1 MSTPKSEFLKVIQDR
16 GYLHQCTDWDALDAL
31 AAKQPVT
38 AYVGF
43 DATADSLHV
52 GHMVQ
57 IMLLRRLQQTGHR
70 PIALM
75 GGGTT
80 KVGDPSGKDE
90 SRKLLTV
97 EDINRNLD
105 SIKQSFQGYLTFGG
119 GRTEAIMVNN
129 ADWLERFSFIEF
141 LRDVGKHVTV
151 NYMLAKESVRSRLEE
166 REQGISFTEFTYM
179 LLQAWDFV
187 HLSRAH
193 GCRLQLGGSD
203 QWGNITAGCEL
214 QRKLGGPQLY
224 GMTMPLLLDS
234 SGQKMGKTSS
244 GQRVWLDP
252 ALTTPYAFYQYWHN
266 VSDVDAGRFLKTFSW
281 RPLPE
286 ILEIIAVHGRDPG
299 KRLGQ
304 RTLAEDLGT
313 WVHGAEAI
321 RRAAAASQVMFGGA
335 VTDLADA
342 DLEALIGEVPSTDV
356 PLSRLDAGV
365 PLLDLLVETG
375 LCSSKGDAR
384 RKISQGGI
392 YLNQQR
398 VESADLVLHPKDRA
412 TESFVLLRSGKKE
425 YRLIRVR

>member
-1 MSTPKSEFLKVIQDR
+1 MSSVLDDLESR
-16 GYLHQCTDWDALDAL
+16 GLIADVSNREELTKLL
-31 AAKQPVT
+31 ATEPVPHYCGHDPT
-38 AYVGF
+38 A
-43 DATADSLHV
+43 TSLHV
-52 GHMVQ
+52 GHLVPISVQ
-57 IMLLRRLQQTGHR
+57 ARLQQAGHP
-70 PIALM
+70 PIVVI
-75 GGGTT
+75 GGGTGMI
-80 KVGDPSGKDE
+80 GDPSGKSDE
-90 SRKLLTV
+90 RSLLSRETIEANMAGMRV
-97 EDINRNLD
+97 QFGRFLD
-105 SIKQSFQGYLTFGG
+105 FAPGG
-119 GRTEAIMVNN
+119 AGAIMVNN

-252 ALTTPYAFYQYWHN
+252 ALTTPYAFYQYWLN

-286 ILEIIAVHGRDPG
+286 ILEIIAEHGRDPG